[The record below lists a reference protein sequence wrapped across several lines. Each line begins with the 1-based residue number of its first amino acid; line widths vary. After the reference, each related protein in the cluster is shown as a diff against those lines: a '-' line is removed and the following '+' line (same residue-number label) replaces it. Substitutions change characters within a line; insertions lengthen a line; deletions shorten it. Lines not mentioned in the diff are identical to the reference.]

1 MYRYILKR
9 ILFVLITVFIV
20 SFIIYGLMS
29 LMPGNA
35 GRSILGMTAS
45 QEAVDALN
53 EQLGENDPFLQRYG
67 RYVYKAFFKLD
78 LGDSYKSGRPVTE
91 IIRNRFPYTLT
102 LAFASTAFVSVFGIL
117 IGVFSAVHQYSFAD
131 NLFIVLSMI
140 AASMPQFWLG
150 LLFILLFAV
159 NLHLLPAH
167 GAATWQGFILPV
179 LTVSLL
185 GTARMLRLVRAQMP
199 DNINADFI
207 RTARAKGATERTVIW
222 KHAFESSSVPIINT
236 IGVRFG
242 SLLGGS
248 TVIESVFAIP
258 GLGSEIVEAIYN
270 KDVPVITGSI
280 IFLTVIYCLII
291 LLVDIVQAFADPR
304 IKAKYSS

>member
-9 ILFVLITVFIV
+9 IVFVLVTVFVV

-53 EQLGENDPFLQRYG
+53 EQLGENDPFFQRYG
-67 RYVYKAFFKLD
+67 RYVYNAFFKFD
-78 LGDSYKSGRPVTE
+78 FGNSYKSGRPVTE
-91 IIRNRFPYTLT
+91 IIRSRFPYTLT
-102 LAFASTAFVSVFGIL
+102 LAFASTIFVAIFGIL
-117 IGVFSAVHQYSFAD
+117 IGVFSAVHQYSFLD

-159 NLHLLPAH
+159 NLSLLPSH

-185 GTARMLRLVRAQMP
+185 GTARTLRLVRAQMLE
-199 DNINADFI
+199 NINADFI

-242 SLLGGS
+242 SMLGGS

-258 GLGSEIVEAIYN
+258 GLGSEIVDAIYN

-291 LLVDIVQAFADPR
+291 LMVDIMQAFADPR

>member
-9 ILFVLITVFIV
+9 IVFVLITVLAV

-29 LMPGNA
+29 LMPGNP

-67 RYVYKAFFKLD
+67 RYVYKAFLKLD
-78 LGDSYKSGRPVTE
+78 LGNSYKTGKPVMQT
-91 IIRNRFPYTLT
+91 IAKRFPYTLT
-102 LAFASTAFVSVFGIL
+102 LAFASTIFVAIFGVL

-150 LLFILLFAV
+150 LLFILLFSV
-159 NLHLLPAH
+159 NLGLLPSH
-167 GAATWQGFILPV
+167 GVTSWTGFILPV

-185 GTARMLRLVRAQMP
+185 GTARTLRLVRAQMLE
-199 DNINADFI
+199 NINADYI
-207 RTARAKGATERTVIW
+207 RTARAKGATEKAVIW

-242 SLLGGS
+242 SMLGGS

-291 LLVDIVQAFADPR
+291 LLVDITQAFVDPR

>member
-67 RYVYKAFFKLD
+67 RYVYNAFFKFNF
-78 LGDSYKSGRPVTE
+78 GNSYKSGRPVTE

-102 LAFASTAFVSVFGIL
+102 LAFASTIFVAVFGIL
-117 IGVFSAVHQYSFAD
+117 IGVFSAVHQYSFMD

-159 NLHLLPAH
+159 NLSLLPSH
-167 GAATWQGFILPV
+167 GASTWQGFILPV

-185 GTARMLRLVRAQMP
+185 GTARTLRLVRAQML

-242 SLLGGS
+242 SMLGGS

-258 GLGSEIVEAIYN
+258 GLGSEIVDAIYN

-291 LLVDIVQAFADPR
+291 LFVDILQAFADPR

>member
-159 NLHLLPAH
+159 NLRLLPAH
-167 GAATWQGFILPV
+167 GATTWQGFILPV

-185 GTARMLRLVRAQMP
+185 GTARMLRLVRAQML

>member
-67 RYVYKAFFKLD
+67 RYVYNAFFKFNF
-78 LGDSYKSGRPVTE
+78 GNSYKSGRPVTE

-102 LAFASTAFVSVFGIL
+102 LAFASTIFVAVFGIL
-117 IGVFSAVHQYSFAD
+117 IGVFSAVHQYSFMD

-159 NLHLLPAH
+159 NLSLLPSH
-167 GAATWQGFILPV
+167 GASTWQGFILPV

-185 GTARMLRLVRAQMP
+185 GTARTLRLVRAQML

-242 SLLGGS
+242 SMLGGS

-258 GLGSEIVEAIYN
+258 GLGSEIVDAIYN

-291 LLVDIVQAFADPR
+291 LLVDILQAFADPR

>member
-1 MYRYILKR
+1 M
-9 ILFVLITVFIV
+9 
-20 SFIIYGLMS
+20 
-29 LMPGNA
+29 
-35 GRSILGMTAS
+35 
-45 QEAVDALN
+45 
-53 EQLGENDPFLQRYG
+53 
-67 RYVYKAFFKLD
+67 
-78 LGDSYKSGRPVTE
+78 
-91 IIRNRFPYTLT
+91 
-102 LAFASTAFVSVFGIL
+102 
-117 IGVFSAVHQYSFAD
+117 D

-159 NLHLLPAH
+159 NLSLLPSH
-167 GAATWQGFILPV
+167 GASTWQGFILPV

-185 GTARMLRLVRAQMP
+185 GTARTLRLVRAQML

-242 SLLGGS
+242 SMLGGS

-258 GLGSEIVEAIYN
+258 GLGSEIVDAIYN

-291 LLVDIVQAFADPR
+291 LLVDILQAFADPR